1 MCVCVWGGGGGREN
15 WGVGAFLLDFSY
27 RQLSTPPLL
36 HTWMLTSRS
45 MAVSHHTIQAKFSR
59 SLEPRSVKRRGVLR
73 AVEGLEWGWGWG
85 WGGFCLISLTGSYTL
100 LLCEAR
106 GSVKQRPYHHHHTII
121 IKKIQASSAQ
131 LHKCGDR
138 ELSAVGV
145 LLGCRQ
151 SCVYAPRSLK
161 HVDARQTT
169 GTSSST
175 AQHYTTSDASS
186 HSQSSNTD
194 PASFFLSSNR
204 QTDISCFL
212 PSSLPSFL
220 FSFFFFFFFFSSFLS
235 FFVCFLFL
243 ISLSK

>member
-1 MCVCVWGGGGGREN
+1 MCVCVCGWGGGEN

-36 HTWMLTSRS
+36 HTWMLPARS

-73 AVEGLEWGWGWG
+73 AGEGLEWGWG

-106 GSVKQRPYHHHHTII
+106 GSVKQRPNHHHHTII
-121 IKKIQASSAQ
+121 IKIIQASSAQ

-220 FSFFFFFFFFSSFLS
+220 FSFLFFFLFFFFFFFLS
-235 FFVCFLFL
+235 LCVCVF
-243 ISLSK
+243 SLSNFTQ